1 MKDTIYKSDFIDR
14 MMDIRPDN
22 FSYDGLV
29 ALFDYLEEIE
39 DSCGEEMEF
48 DPIAICCDFTEYDI
62 LDWLRQQFTDDE
74 IDEVIELLVDD
85 YEDLMLD
92 DEPLESIDDVEYD
105 MIDYD
110 AVQNYLEYRTQFIK
124 VNDDTFIIQ
133 DY

>member
-105 MIDYD
+105 MINYD
-110 AVQNYLEYRTQFIK
+110 AVRDYLEYRTQFIP
-124 VNDDTFIIQ
+124 VNDNTFIIQ

>member
-92 DEPLESIDDVEYD
+92 DEPLESIDDLEYD
-105 MIDYD
+105 MINYD
-110 AVQNYLEYRTQFIK
+110 AVRDYLEYRTQFIP
-124 VNDDTFIIQ
+124 VNNNTFIIQ

>member
-1 MKDTIYKSDFIDR
+1 MKKTVYKNEFIDT

-48 DPIAICCDFTEYDI
+48 DPIALCCDFTEYDI
-62 LDWLRQQFTDDE
+62 LDWVREQFTDDE
-74 IDEVIELLVDD
+74 IDEVIDLLVDD
-85 YEDLMLD
+85 YEDFMVNY
-92 DEPLESIDDVEYD
+92 EPFESIDDLEYD
-105 MIDYD
+105 MVDYE
-110 AVQNYLEYRTQFIK
+110 AVRDYLEHRTRFIP
-124 VNDDTFIIQ
+124 VNNQTFIIQ